1 MAGRSLP
8 VAPGSTIRVPGPNS
22 GETRAR
28 AWALLD
34 KMDKQ
39 LLDMEQRCIAV
50 RATIA
55 AIKAKLLAESDKL
68 DESETF

>member
-1 MAGRSLP
+1 MARRSLP
-8 VAPGSTIRVPGPNS
+8 VAPGSTIRLPGPNP

-34 KMDKQ
+34 KMSKQ
-39 LLDMEQRCIAV
+39 LLEMEQRCIAV